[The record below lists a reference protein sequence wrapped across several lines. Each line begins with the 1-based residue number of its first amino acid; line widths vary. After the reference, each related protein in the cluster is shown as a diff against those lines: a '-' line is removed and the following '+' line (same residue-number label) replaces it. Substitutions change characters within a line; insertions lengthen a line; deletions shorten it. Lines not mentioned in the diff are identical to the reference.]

1 MRASDVRLCVL
12 SLSELRGTS
21 STIDLADAAPEYV
34 KALLSAEDT
43 CILLN
48 KSDLGSF
55 PTPGAVT
62 FAGVPLPFWAVSL
75 TEGTGAKSFLD
86 GLQHHLKDRYAPGTI
101 AVLCLTPGI
110 GMGWAPILLQRRLL

>member
-1 MRASDVRLCVL
+1 VSSGNETCLRAHTENRVSVQSSDIRLCVL

-34 KALLSAEDT
+34 KALLSPENT

-48 KSDLGSF
+48 KSDLGQSVI
-55 PTPGAVT
+55 PEKVT
-62 FAGVPLPFWAVSL
+62 FAGNPLQFWVVSL

-86 GLQHHLKDRYAPGTI
+86 GLQRHLKDRY
-101 AVLCLTPGI
+101 VLRP
-110 GMGWAPILLQRRLL
+110 RLRSWD